1 VNPTFGPK
9 WGIRLPRRK
18 STFAEEPEAEIRA
31 PRSPPKDR
39 ATFRYRAAVART
51 KQPPKSA
58 EDRRVV
64 GGLLRELRKAAGY
77 RSVDAAAVVADA
89 PSSRQTIYA
98 YERGG
103 LTPSL
108 AQFLDLVEFYVLRAP
123 HPDGAKAQDDLR
135 AQGVAAVMRVLTLP
149 LYHVAAAQDLVARM
163 QPGVRR
169 KR

>member
-1 VNPTFGPK
+1 MGDT
-9 WGIRLPRRK
+9 
-18 STFAEEPEAEIRA
+18 A
-31 PRSPPKDR
+31 PPPKVHMPGNRGAKSGHRSGRRIDR
-39 ATFRYRAAVART
+39 WFRYRAAVART

-64 GGLLRELRKAAGY
+64 GSLLRELRKAAGY
-77 RSVDAAAVVADA
+77 RSVDAAAVVAGA

-123 HPDGAKAQDDLR
+123 HLDGAKAQDDLR
-135 AQGVAAVMRVLTLP
+135 AQGVAAVTRVLTLP

>member
-1 VNPTFGPK
+1 V
-9 WGIRLPRRK
+9 
-18 STFAEEPEAEIRA
+18 
-31 PRSPPKDR
+31 
-39 ATFRYRAAVART
+39 FRYRAAVART
-51 KQPPKSA
+51 KQPAKSA

-77 RSVDAAAVVADA
+77 RSVDAAAVVTGA

-123 HPDGAKAQDDLR
+123 HPDGAKAPDDLR
-135 AQGVAAVMRVLTLP
+135 TQGVAAVTRVLTLP
-149 LYHVAAAQDLVARM
+149 LYHVAAAQDLVSRM